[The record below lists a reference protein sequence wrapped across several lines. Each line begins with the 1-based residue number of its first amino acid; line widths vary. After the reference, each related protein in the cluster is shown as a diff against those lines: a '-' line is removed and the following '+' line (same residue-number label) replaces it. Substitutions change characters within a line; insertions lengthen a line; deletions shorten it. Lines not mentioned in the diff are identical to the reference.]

1 MSDSRQP
8 ADAEVGPRTGIYL
21 AVLQFVFTL
30 LWSVYA
36 NYLPE
41 LVTQVGLAA
50 STGAL
55 LLMMDQL
62 IFTVTDTATGVAAD
76 KVGEAFG
83 RLGIM
88 VGVLAAISCAAF
100 VAMPYIVGDGPDA
113 QLLLIVA
120 IVIWS
125 ASSSSLRAPPMK
137 LLQKYRAKPSLP
149 LQTALLMLGYGLA
162 SAVSPY
168 LGLILG
174 DIDVR
179 APFIVSSI
187 VVLVTA
193 LSLAKVER
201 DIAWKSQPDRQPVPR
216 QSGPLGADAW
226 MFVVATLV
234 LALGFQLYL
243 SVDSM
248 PLFQRFIDKSDVAW
262 IMPIFWIGYALALFP
277 VGLVAGRYG
286 GLPVMGAAG
295 LLGAAAALTAVMV
308 DNLDIMTL
316 AHFVAGAAW
325 AAMMTCAF
333 SVALTIGESG
343 AEGKLAGLVF
353 SAMALATFARI
364 GIVATGWPK
373 QPGHAPWLLWAPV
386 LCWAAGGV
394 GLLALAARKRSGVK
408 AAGSRGYAAPRRT
421 SS

>member
-1 MSDSRQP
+1 MSDSRQS
-8 ADAEVGPRTGIYL
+8 ANAEVGPLTGIYL

-30 LWSVYA
+30 LWSVYT

-41 LVTQVGLAA
+41 LVAQVGLVG
-50 STGAL
+50 STSAL

-100 VAMPYIVGDGPDA
+100 LAMPYIVGTGPDA
-113 QLLLIVA
+113 QLLLIIA

-125 ASSSSLRAPPMK
+125 ATSSSLRAPPMK

-149 LQTALLMLGYGLA
+149 LQTAVVMLGYGLA
-162 SAVSPY
+162 SAVAPY

-201 DIAWKSQPDRQPVPR
+201 DIAWKFPADHQPAPR
-216 QSGPLGADAW
+216 RSGPLGADAW
-226 MFVVATLV
+226 MFVVFTLV

-248 PLFQRFIDKSDVAW
+248 PLFQRFIDESDVAW

-277 VGLVAGRYG
+277 VGLAAGRYG

-295 LLGAAAALTAVMV
+295 LLGAAAVLAAVMV
-308 DNLDIMTL
+308 DNLDLMTL

-325 AAMMTCAF
+325 AAMTTCAF
-333 SVALTIGESG
+333 SGAITIGETG
-343 AEGKLAGLVF
+343 AEGKLTGLVF

-364 GIVATGWPK
+364 GIVAAGWPK
-373 QPGHAPWLLWAPV
+373 QPDDAPWLLWVTV
-386 LCWAAGGV
+386 LCWAAGGA
-394 GLLALAARKRSGVK
+394 GLLALAARRRSG
-408 AAGSRGYAAPRRT
+408 ATIAGSRSYTAPPRT